1 MQRAGIRNIAIVA
14 HVDHGKTTLV
24 DAMLRQS
31 GAVGAGEAAVD
42 RVLDSADLEREKG
55 ITILA
60 KNTAVRYGDV
70 TVNIV
75 DTPGHADFGGE
86 VERALTMVD
95 GVLLLVDASEG
106 PLPQTRFVLRKSLE
120 RRLPVVVAL
129 NKVDRPDARPAEV
142 LDATYELFIE
152 LGADD
157 GQIDFPVCYC
167 DARRG
172 LAALSPEEVP
182 DAPGLKLLFE
192 LLLTYV
198 PAPGY
203 EEGHPFQALVA
214 NLDASPYVGRLAV
227 CRVYQGWVHK
237 GETIAWCRPSPTG
250 ASPDGGQAAEVRPAR
265 VAELYMTE
273 GLHRVDAGPAG
284 AGPGDIVAIAGIPDV
299 MIGDTL
305 AELSDARPL
314 PGVRV
319 DEPAISMTVGVNTSP
334 LAGQEGTKL
343 TARLLKGRLDTELV
357 GNVSI
362 RVFPTDRPDT
372 WEVQGRGELALAVL
386 VELMRREGFEL
397 TVGKPQV
404 LTRTIDGKVYEPV
417 ERASLEVPEEFL
429 GTVTQLLAARK
440 GRMEHIVHGA
450 GGGSSPLPAPAPSP
464 ASDPAGGASTEP
476 GASGWVRTEWLVPA
490 RGLIG
495 LRSALLT
502 ETRGTAQLHH
512 VLEGWEPWAG
522 EIRTRQTGS
531 LIADRRG
538 RSSSYA
544 LLNLQERGTLFV
556 GPGVEVY
563 EGMVIG
569 ENPRRED
576 MDVNPTKERKLTNM
590 RSSTAEELVRLSP
603 PRLLSLEQALEWIRE
618 DECAEVTPASVRLR
632 KAVLS
637 LADRAKV
644 RARAKSG
651 A

>member
-31 GAVGAGEAAVD
+31 GALGASEAATE
-42 RVLDSADLEREKG
+42 RVLDSAALEREKG

-106 PLPQTRFVLRKSLE
+106 PLPQTRFVLRKSLS

-129 NKVDRPDARPAEV
+129 NKVDRSDARPEEV
-142 LDATYELFIE
+142 LDATYELFID

-157 GQIDFPVCYC
+157 TQIDFPVCYT

-172 LAALSPEEVP
+172 QAALSPEEVA
-182 DAPGLKLLFE
+182 DAPGLKALFE
-192 LLLTYV
+192 LLLEHV
-198 PAPGY
+198 PAPEY
-203 EEGHPFQALVA
+203 EEGHPFQALVC

-227 CRVYQGWVHK
+227 CRVHQGWARK
-237 GETIAWCRPSPTG
+237 GEMVAWCRPNG
-250 ASPDGGQAAEVRPAR
+250 EARPAR
-265 VAELYMTE
+265 VAELYLTE
-273 GLHRVDAGPAG
+273 GLHRLDAGPEG
-284 AGPGDIVAIAGIPDV
+284 AGPGDIVAVAGIADV

-305 AELSDARPL
+305 ADVSDPRPL
-314 PGVRV
+314 PPVRV

-343 TARLLKGRLDTELV
+343 TARLVKGRLDAELV

-362 RVFPTDRPDT
+362 RVLPTRRSDT

-404 LTRTIDGKVYEPV
+404 LTRAVDGKLYEPV

-429 GTVTQLLAARK
+429 GTVTQLLSTRK

-450 GGGSSPLPAPAPSP
+450 PRAPVARPSP
-464 ASDPAGGASTEP
+464 AGDTPLGEAGA
-476 GASGWVRTEWLVPA
+476 GWVRTEWLVPA

-495 LRSALLT
+495 LRAALLT

-522 EIRTRQTGS
+522 DIRTRQNGS
-531 LIADRRG
+531 LVADRRG
-538 RSSSYA
+538 RASTYA
-544 LLNLQERGTLFV
+544 LLNLQERATLFI
-556 GPGVEVY
+556 GPGTEVY
-563 EGMVIG
+563 EGMVVG
-569 ENPRRED
+569 ENSRRED
-576 MDVNPTKERKLTNM
+576 MDVNPTKEKKLTNM
-590 RSSTAEELVRLSP
+590 RSSTADELVRLTP
-603 PRLLSLEQALEWIRE
+603 PRSLSLEQALEWIRE
-618 DECAEVTPASVRLR
+618 DECAEVTPSSVRLR

-637 LADRAKV
+637 QQE
-644 RARAKSG
+644 RARLRARS
-651 A
+651 